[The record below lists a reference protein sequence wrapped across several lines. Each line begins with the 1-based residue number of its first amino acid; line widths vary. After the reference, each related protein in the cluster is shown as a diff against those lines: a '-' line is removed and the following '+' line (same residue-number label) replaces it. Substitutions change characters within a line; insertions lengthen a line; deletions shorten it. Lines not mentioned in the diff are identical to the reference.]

1 MEKSDETSHTNK
13 KKGPDADKIEVDVD
27 KMLDGLRKQIIDIYK
42 TQFAQ
47 TEVSGKKT
55 IDLLNVGEHFKYF
68 NKLNYIGNRNKG
80 PQGHENYQK
89 PAYSGPRMGDC
100 RGEGPLPR
108 L

>member
-13 KKGPDADKIEVDVD
+13 KRGPDADKIEVDVD

-55 IDLLNVGEHFKYF
+55 IDLLNVGSRFNHF
-68 NKLNYIGNRNKG
+68 NKLIFHRKSKQE
-80 PQGHENYQK
+80 PTR
-89 PAYSGPRMGDC
+89 A
-100 RGEGPLPR
+100 
-108 L
+108 